1 MSLEV
6 PSNTNQSGITLP
18 SAFEKSVP
26 RHSPVSVCTSI
37 HQHQL
42 PPQPHP
48 ALGPG
53 RRPLAPTGSA
63 RASASHGPRPLR
75 PAPPL
80 PAPSDRA
87 PPSAAS
93 LNMAAA
99 LGRLLRTAV
108 PAAGRTLTA
117 RPLPC
122 ARRHFSLGSSRFAPA
137 VTQHAPFFK
146 GTAVVNGEFKELS
159 LDDFKGKYLV
169 LFFYPLDFTFVC
181 PTEIVAFSDKAKEF
195 RDVNCEVVA
204 VSVDSHF
211 CHLAWINTPR
221 KSGGLGKMN
230 IPVLSDL
237 SKQIS
242 RDYGVLLEGPGIALR
257 GLFIIDPNGIVK
269 HLSINDLPVGRSVE
283 ETLRLVKAF
292 QFVET
297 HGEVCPANWTPDS
310 PTIKPTPE
318 ASKEYFEKVHK

>member
-1 MSLEV
+1 MPGLGAPDRGRTRSAA
-6 PSNTNQSGITLP
+6 LP
-18 SAFEKSVP
+18 TK
-26 RHSPVSVCTSI
+26 
-37 HQHQL
+37 
-42 PPQPHP
+42 
-48 ALGPG
+48 
-53 RRPLAPTGSA
+53 
-63 RASASHGPRPLR
+63 
-75 PAPPL
+75 PPL
-80 PAPSDRA
+80 SPPGTARTAAPAGSRVSLP
-87 PPSAAS
+87 AS
-93 LNMAAA
+93 
-99 LGRLLRTAV
+99 GAV

-117 RPLPC
+117 QPLLC
-122 ARRHFSLGSSRFAPA
+122 ARRRLTLGASRLAPA

-146 GTAVVNGEFKELS
+146 GTAVVNGEFKELT

-181 PTEIVAFSDKAKEF
+181 PTEIVAFSNKANEF
-195 RDVNCEVVA
+195 HDVNCEVVA

-237 SKQIS
+237 TKQIS

-257 GLFIIDPNGIVK
+257 GLFIIDPNGIIK

-292 QFVET
+292 QYVET

-310 PTIKPTPE
+310 PTIKPSPE
-318 ASKEYFEKVHK
+318 ASKEYFEKVHT

>member
-1 MSLEV
+1 V
-6 PSNTNQSGITLP
+6 P
-18 SAFEKSVP
+18 
-26 RHSPVSVCTSI
+26 
-37 HQHQL
+37 
-42 PPQPHP
+42 
-48 ALGPG
+48 
-53 RRPLAPTGSA
+53 A
-63 RASASHGPRPLR
+63 R
-75 PAPPL
+75 
-80 PAPSDRA
+80 
-87 PPSAAS
+87 PSAAAPA
-93 LNMAAA
+93 AAA
-99 LGRLLRTAV
+99 LTLPVPPQV

-122 ARRHFSLGSSRFAPA
+122 ARRHFSLGECGEGGGDAAGLALGRERLLRRCPEGEPRPWPRFVARSSVLSPAGSSRFAPA